1 MKTLW
6 RGVFHRKV
14 FLTLRASISSQRK
27 SFLWCKPAPVLDKSS
42 CKAHLEAESSWPASS
57 PQQKVPVSNLYFF
70 ESQFRCCCFE
80 FVPLYFELPSIVPP
94 KLEIL
99 LWMDNSRI
107 CKTTFSSLS
116 LLTDE
121 CCPDDAQAGSRTA
134 GATKMKYNRL
144 MSNISCRRSSKSKI
158 ILRSDQRF
166 AKQWTRTSHN
176 CDLRFLI
183 VANLKITIFYKCV
196 VRRYFWR

>member
-1 MKTLW
+1 MIEISQRISETDLKVSCDVNPLLFLIKVLAKPIL
-6 RGVFHRKV
+6 RLNHLDRPPALSRKSR
-14 FLTLRASISSQRK
+14 FQIYISSNPNFVVVALRLCL
-27 SFLWCKPAPVLDKSS
+27 FAI
-42 CKAHLEAESSWPASS
+42 
-57 PQQKVPVSNLYFF
+57 N
-70 ESQFRCCCFE
+70 CF
-80 FVPLYFELPSIVPP
+80 PS

-116 LLTDE
+116 LLIDE
-121 CCPDDAQAGSRTA
+121 CCPDDTQAGSRSA
-134 GATKMKYNRL
+134 GAPKMKYNRL
-144 MSNISCRRSSKSKI
+144 MSNISSRRSSKSKI

-196 VRRYFWR
+196 VRRYF